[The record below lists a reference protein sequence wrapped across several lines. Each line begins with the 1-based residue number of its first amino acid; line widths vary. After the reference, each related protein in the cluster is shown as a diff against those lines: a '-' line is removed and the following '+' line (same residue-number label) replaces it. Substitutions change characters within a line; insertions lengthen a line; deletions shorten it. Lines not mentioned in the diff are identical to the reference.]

1 MQNCH
6 LMNLFRI
13 HNILVPVD
21 LSESSLNA
29 LDAAVVIAK
38 KHNASIQVLHVEE
51 NNFNDLEDISFTGY
65 SSVNNAIDIIN
76 ALTGA
81 IQHTHGIKP
90 LLLQKE
96 GNVSDNII
104 RASFLY
110 HADLIVMGAY
120 GASGFREGFVGNNTY
135 NVIKYAA
142 CPVLSVPYKKKI
154 TDFDKILFPVR
165 PVTGALMSYSIV
177 SHFTKPKTVMEVF
190 GLSYRLMETGTSVL
204 DTLVNE
210 IKGQLEKDK
219 VIPKV
224 SWSEGSTI
232 ADEILRYANSTNPD
246 LIVVTSALDVT
257 SKPKYIGPHA
267 QKIIHCS
274 RVPLLSIKK
283 IGIPS
288 FA

>member
-1 MQNCH
+1 
-6 LMNLFRI
+6 MNLYQI
-13 HNILVPVD
+13 NTILVPVD

-29 LDAAVVIAK
+29 LDAAVVIATQ
-38 KHNASIQVLHVEE
+38 HSASLKLVYVEE
-51 NNFNDLEDISFTGY
+51 NNFNDLGDITLAGY
-65 SSVNNAIDIIN
+65 SSVNNAVDVIN
-76 ALTGA
+76 ALIGA
-81 IQHTHGIKP
+81 IQHTHGIQP
-90 LLLQKE
+90 VLLQKE

-104 RASFLY
+104 RTAFLY
-110 HADLIVMGAY
+110 HADLIVMGAH

-154 TDFDKILFPVR
+154 TGFDKILFPVR

-177 SHFTKPKTVMEVF
+177 SYFTKPKTVIEIF
-190 GLSYRLMETGTSVL
+190 GLSHRVVERGSSIL
-204 DTLVNE
+204 DSLVNE
-210 IKGQLEKDK
+210 IKEQLEKDK
-219 VIPKV
+219 VISKV

-232 ADEILRYANSTNPD
+232 ADEILKYASNENPD
-246 LIVVTSALDVT
+246 LVVVTSALDVT

-267 QKIIHCS
+267 QKIIHACK
-274 RVPLLSIKK
+274 VPLLSIKK

>member
-1 MQNCH
+1 
-6 LMNLFRI
+6 MNLYRI
-13 HNILVPVD
+13 NNILVPVD
-21 LSESSLNA
+21 LSESALNA

-38 KHNASIQVLHVEE
+38 KHNASIQLLHAEE
-51 NNFNDLEDISFTGY
+51 NNFNDLEDISFAGY

-76 ALTGA
+76 ALIGA

-90 LLLQKE
+90 VLLQKE

-110 HADLIVMGAY
+110 HADLIVMGAH

-154 TDFDKILFPVR
+154 TSFDKILFPVR

-177 SHFTKPKTVMEVF
+177 SHFTKPKTVIDVF
-190 GLSYRLMETGTSVL
+190 GLSYRMIETGTSVL

-219 VIPKV
+219 VISKV

>member
-1 MQNCH
+1 MS
-6 LMNLFRI
+6 LYRI
-13 HNILVPVD
+13 NNILVPVD
-21 LSESSLNA
+21 LSESALNA
-29 LDAAVVIAK
+29 LEAAAVIAK
-38 KHNASIQVLHVEE
+38 RHNASIQLLHVEE
-51 NNFNDLEDISFTGY
+51 NNFNDLEDISLAGF
-65 SSVNNAIDIIN
+65 SALNNAIDIIH
-76 ALTGA
+76 ALLGA

-90 LLLQKE
+90 TFLQKE

-110 HADLIVMGAY
+110 HTDLIVMGAH
-120 GASGFREGFVGNNTY
+120 GASGFREGFIGNNTY
-135 NVIKYAA
+135 NVIKHAA
-142 CPVLSVPYKKKI
+142 CPVLSVPSKKKV
-154 TDFDKILFPVR
+154 TSFDKILFPIR
-165 PVTGALMSYSIV
+165 PVTGALMPYSIV
-177 SHFTKPKTVMEVF
+177 SHFTKPKTLIEVL
-190 GLSYRLMETGTSVL
+190 GLSYRIVETGTSVL

-219 VIPKV
+219 VISKV

-232 ADEILRYANSTNPD
+232 ADEILRHAYGTNPD

-267 QKIIHCS
+267 QKIINCS
-274 RVPLLSIKK
+274 RAPLLNIKK

>member
-1 MQNCH
+1 MS
-6 LMNLFRI
+6 LFRI

-38 KHNASIQVLHVEE
+38 KHNASIQLLHVEE

-110 HADLIVMGAY
+110 HADLIVMGAH
-120 GASGFREGFVGNNTY
+120 GASGFREGFKGNNTY

-142 CPVLSVPYKKKI
+142 CPVLSVPFKRKVAG
-154 TDFDKILFPVR
+154 FDKILFPVR
-165 PVTGALMSYSIV
+165 PVTGALMPYSIV
-177 SHFTKPKTVMEVF
+177 SHFTKPKTVIEVF
-190 GLSYRLMETGTSVL
+190 GLSYRIVETGTSVL

-210 IKGQLEKDK
+210 IKQQLEKDK
-219 VIPKV
+219 VISKV

-246 LIVVTSALDVT
+246 LVVVTSALDVT

-274 RVPLLSIKK
+274 RAPLLSIKK

>member
-1 MQNCH
+1 
-6 LMNLFRI
+6 MNLFRI
-13 HNILVPVD
+13 NNILVPID

-38 KHNASIQVLHVEE
+38 KHNASIQLLHVEE
-51 NNFNDLEDISFTGY
+51 NNFNDLEEIHLAGY
-65 SSVNNAIDIIN
+65 SSVHNAIDIIN

-90 LLLQKE
+90 MLLQKE

-110 HADLIVMGAY
+110 HADLIVMGAH

-142 CPVLSVPYKKKI
+142 CPVLSVPQRKKV
-154 TDFDKILFPVR
+154 TGFDKILFPIR
-165 PVTGALMSYSIV
+165 PVTGALMPYSIV
-177 SHFTKPKTVMEVF
+177 SHFTSPKTVMEVF
-190 GLSYRLMETGTSVL
+190 GLSYRVVETGTSVL

-210 IKGQLEKDK
+210 IKEKLEKDK
-219 VIPKV
+219 VISKV

-232 ADEILRYANSTNPD
+232 ADEILRHAYITNPD
-246 LIVVTSALDVT
+246 LIVVTAALDVT

-267 QKIIHCS
+267 QKIIHS
-274 RVPLLSIKK
+274 SKAPLLSIKK

>member
-1 MQNCH
+1 
-6 LMNLFRI
+6 MNLFRI

-38 KHNASIQVLHVEE
+38 KHNASIQLLHVEE

-81 IQHTHGIKP
+81 IQHTHGIQP
-90 LLLQKE
+90 VLLQKE

-110 HADLIVMGAY
+110 HADLIVMGAH
-120 GASGFREGFVGNNTY
+120 GASGFREGFIGNNTY
-135 NVIKYAA
+135 DVIKYAA
-142 CPVLSVPYKKKI
+142 CPVLSVPSKRKV
-154 TDFDKILFPVR
+154 TGFDKILFPVR
-165 PVTGALMSYSIV
+165 PVTGALMPYTIV
-177 SHFTKPKTVMEVF
+177 SHFTKPKTVIEVF
-190 GLSYRLMETGTSVL
+190 GLSYRIVETGTSVL

-210 IKGQLEKDK
+210 IKQQLEKDK
-219 VIPKV
+219 VISKV